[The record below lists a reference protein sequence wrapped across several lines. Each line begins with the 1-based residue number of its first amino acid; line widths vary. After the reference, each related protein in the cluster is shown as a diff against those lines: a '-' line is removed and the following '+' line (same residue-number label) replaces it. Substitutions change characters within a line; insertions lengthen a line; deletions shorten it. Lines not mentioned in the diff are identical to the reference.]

1 MTAREELDRVKRE
14 IGAYPRPIAGCDA
27 QFNHL
32 LERRA
37 ELEEAM
43 RREKGENPS
52 CS

>member
-1 MTAREELDRVKRE
+1 MTPRAELRRIADE
-14 IGAYPRPIAGCDA
+14 IRSYPRPIAGCDA

-37 ELEEAM
+37 ELEHLLRAE
-43 RREKGENPS
+43 EKPP

>member
-1 MTAREELDRVKRE
+1 MTAREELRRITEE
-14 IGAYPRPIAGCDA
+14 ISAYPRPIAGCDA

-37 ELEEAM
+37 ELEARLREEEA
-43 RREKGENPS
+43 PP